1 MKKIYLVFLLMLSI
15 GLVAGAVFIAT
26 WDIPAPT
33 QRVEKVVPN
42 DRFPK

>member
-1 MKKIYLVFLLMLSI
+1 MKKVYLVFLLMLSI